1 MLKRIF
7 ENEDFILYQDDK
19 GYDFKYDIEN
29 KRDTTIYI
37 TLTDEDETIRVYDW
51 VGLFEEQRY
60 IIDSIMNNNYEII
73 IEREVE

>member
-29 KRDTTIYI
+29 KRDTTIYAK
-37 TLTDEDETIRVYDW
+37 LTDIDETLRVADW
-51 VGLFEEQRY
+51 VGLFSNERY

-73 IEREVE
+73 EREEDK

>member
-29 KRDTTIYI
+29 KRDTTIYAK
-37 TLTDEDETIRVYDW
+37 LTDIDETLRVNDW
-51 VGLFEEQRY
+51 VGLFEDERY

-73 IEREVE
+73 EREEEE